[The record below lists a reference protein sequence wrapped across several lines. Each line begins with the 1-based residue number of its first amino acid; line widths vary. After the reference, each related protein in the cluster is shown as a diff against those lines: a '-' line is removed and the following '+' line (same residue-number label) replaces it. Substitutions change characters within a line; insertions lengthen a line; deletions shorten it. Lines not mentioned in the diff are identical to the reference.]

1 MRQKIK
7 RARPQPANAG
17 VQDGRRRRRNAAEA
31 QVIVPQQVDLPLPT
45 PPSEEI
51 KVPAS
56 VDGRSLS
63 NGRP

>member
-1 MRQKIK
+1 MRQKLK
-7 RARPQPANAG
+7 RAAPRPTNAG
-17 VQDGRRRRRNAAEA
+17 TQEARRRRNSAEA